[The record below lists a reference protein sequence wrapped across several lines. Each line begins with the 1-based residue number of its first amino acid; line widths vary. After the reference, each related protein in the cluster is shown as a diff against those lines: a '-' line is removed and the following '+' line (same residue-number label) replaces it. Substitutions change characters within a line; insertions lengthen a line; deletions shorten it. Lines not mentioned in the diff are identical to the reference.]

1 MAIIGGIFPFTAKV
15 DATVWNRIYEKLSPS
30 PIPKCNPIPPF
41 VFLEESYND
50 RHVPPWAIK
59 LILGPEDIQ
68 MGGLDHE
75 H

>member
-41 VFLEESYND
+41 VFLEERDTPITVRMND
-50 RHVPPWAIK
+50 ANDMAIR
-59 LILGPEDIQ
+59 L
-68 MGGLDHE
+68 
-75 H
+75 